1 MSQENVEI
9 VKRAV
14 ASVNQRDIDGY
25 LACCTEDV
33 QLITP
38 IADVAGAYDGREGI
52 RRFFADIA
60 DTVPDFKITIERLE
74 AVGANPG
81 LGPHASDRNRA
92 SEWHSDRGGHRERLR
107 PCGRQDQGHPNL
119 RRPQSGPRS
128 RRAVGVGDV
137 AGERRTG

>member
-1 MSQENVEI
+1 MSEENVEL

-38 IADVAGAYDGREGI
+38 VADVAGAYVGREGI

-60 DTVPDFKITIERLE
+60 DAGPDFKLTIERLE
-74 AVGANPG
+74 EVGPNRVLVLMRVTATFR
-81 LGPHASDRNRA
+81 ASGIPTETATGNVYDLADGKIKMIRIFVDRNQA
-92 SEWHSDRGGHRERLR
+92 LEAAGLRE
-107 PCGRQDQGHPNL
+107 
-119 RRPQSGPRS
+119 
-128 RRAVGVGDV
+128 
-137 AGERRTG
+137 

>member
-1 MSQENVEI
+1 MTRDTARAISEENVEL

-38 IADVAGAYDGREGI
+38 LADVDGAYDGREGI

-60 DTVPDFKITIERLE
+60 DTGPDFKITIERLE
-74 AVGANPG
+74 EVGPNRVLALMRVTATFRASGIPTDTAPG
-81 LGPHASDRNRA
+81 NVYDLADGKIKMIRIFADRNQA
-92 SEWHSDRGGHRERLR
+92 LE
-107 PCGRQDQGHPNL
+107 
-119 RRPQSGPRS
+119 
-128 RRAVGVGDV
+128 A
-137 AGERRTG
+137 AGLWE